1 MKLLNYLN
9 DTNNIITLSQSRYH
23 IICDMMPNRTSTQMK
38 TNKYK
43 WRNKHIYPY
52 ILMSKGYKAKSFTSV
67 PLSPFP
73 LLSLQLTNISY
84 YLFIFTHAFNLHTHP
99 YTLVVGRFVR
109 SFVCSFAQSCISP
122 LHVIF
127 FHFTHNRDGVKNRT
141 FVAVTVN
148 VVVATVVVFI
158 VAAVWH
164 NNNVVLTIT
173 HTDTPIY

>member
-23 IICDMMPNRTSTQMK
+23 IICDMMPNRTSTHMK

-73 LLSLQLTNISY
+73 LLSLQLTNILYS
-84 YLFIFTHAFNLHTHP
+84 HTHSA
-99 YTLVVGRFVR
+99 YTHTYIHTCRWSVRTFVCL
-109 SFVCSFAQSCISP
+109 FVCSIVHIPFTCDFFP
-122 LHVIF
+122 LH
-127 FHFTHNRDGVKNRT
+127 
-141 FVAVTVN
+141 A
-148 VVVATVVVFI
+148 
-158 VAAVWH
+158 
-164 NNNVVLTIT
+164 
-173 HTDTPIY
+173 

>member
-23 IICDMMPNRTSTQMK
+23 IICDMMPNRTSTHMK

-43 WRNKHIYPY
+43 WRNKHIYTY

-84 YLFIFTHAFNLHTHP
+84 YLFIFTHALNLHTRTH
-99 YTLVVGRFVR
+99 THLSLVGSYVRLFVR
-109 SFVCSFAQSCISP
+109 LLNRAYP
-122 LHVIF
+122 L
-127 FHFTHNRDGVKNRT
+127 
-141 FVAVTVN
+141 
-148 VVVATVVVFI
+148 
-158 VAAVWH
+158 
-164 NNNVVLTIT
+164 
-173 HTDTPIY
+173 YM